1 MKSKKIC
8 LVLFLLTVVAIS
20 PNFFIAHAETVI
32 DTIDLGWTSGVDPEP
47 VVVDEDTNRI
57 YVANANH
64 TVSVIDGSSNNL
76 LATIPIMQGREI
88 VNPDD
93 SDSSIDFSSEN
104 ERLVISYVE
113 MDAISVVN
121 TAANEEVAQI
131 SVGSRPEYV
140 EYFDNNNR
148 IYVCNSG
155 SDTVTVINGLDL
167 TVESTIE
174 VGISPVAIGV
184 FGWHLYVS
192 NEGSNSVSVIE
203 GNPDSPNFNTVIETI
218 LLPGAV
224 GPIGIHDNEITHKLY
239 VANVGSNNVSVIN
252 ADTNSFI
259 NNISLPG
266 ASETGWLMVND
277 DTNYI
282 YVLNAGSNNISV
294 INGSTDSV
302 VETISVGDVTDWPE
316 SMAINQTTHRIY
328 VSNTDDDSIS
338 VIEGDPLS
346 TYFHTVIATI
356 HPGWVPYGI
365 AVNEVTNRIY
375 VGVQDMDGLS
385 VIDGIANSLV
395 TIIELGGGPKGL
407 AVDEVNN
414 RIYVG
419 HSNTN
424 NMRIEGATNNVTYFP
439 AGPFNFELAV
449 NGQTNWSYYTND
461 WTNTVRAVNGAT
473 FEVTLIPV
481 DAGYALEDIIVNPLT
496 NRIYASSGSNKIFVI
511 EGDPLSAQFNTV
523 IARIDTLYPESMAIN
538 ENTNLIYV
546 TNGDDGDGRSLTI
559 INGAINQVTG
569 VITVGLGPG
578 PVVVNTDTNRIFV
591 GNTIDDSISVIDGF
605 THTIIATISVLEE
618 PEDLKIN
625 QTTHRIYVGYGE
637 DNPANNIIT
646 VINGTTNSVE
656 THINLP
662 EAIMEDGPI
671 MSIMESR
678 GRVYVLD
685 EDKNSVYVVDG
696 NPSSSS
702 FNEVLQNI
710 PVGISPIDIVVNEQ
724 TGKVYVAN
732 RYINSITV
740 LGDPCEGN
748 FDEDGDVDGSDLA
761 VFAADFGRT
770 NCASPPTCEGDF
782 DGDGDVDGSDLAVF
796 AADFGRTDCP

>member
-1 MKSKKIC
+1 MKLKKIYM
-8 LVLFLLTVVAIS
+8 VLSLLTFITIC
-20 PNFFIAHAETVI
+20 PNLFIAHAETVI
-32 DTIDLGWTSGVDPEP
+32 DTIDLGWPSGVDPEP

-57 YVANANH
+57 YVGNANH

-76 LATIPIMQGREI
+76 LATIPVLQGREI

-93 SDSSIDFSSEN
+93 SDSSIDFSSEKD
-104 ERLVISYVE
+104 RLVISYVE

-121 TAANEEVAQI
+121 TVTNKEIAQI

-140 EYFDNNNR
+140 EHFDNNNR

-155 SDTVTVINGLDL
+155 SNSVTVINGLDWA
-167 TVESTIE
+167 VESTIE
-174 VGISPVAIGV
+174 VGTWPVAIGV

-192 NEGSNSVSVIE
+192 NRGSNSVSVIE

-218 LLPGAV
+218 FLPGAV

-259 NNISLPG
+259 KNISLPG

-277 DTNYI
+277 DTNYV

-316 SMAINQTTHRIY
+316 SMTINQTTHRIY

-346 TYFHTVIATI
+346 LYFHSVIATI
-356 HPGWVPYGI
+356 RPGWVPYGI

-385 VIDGIANSLV
+385 VIDGAANSLV

-407 AVDEVNN
+407 AVDDVNN
-414 RIYVG
+414 RIYVT
-419 HSNTN
+419 HSNTH
-424 NMRIEGATNNVTYFP
+424 NMRIEGASNNITYFA
-439 AGPFNFELAV
+439 AGPFNYELSV
-449 NGQTNWSYYTND
+449 NTQTNWSYYGND
-461 WTNTVRAVNGAT
+461 WTNTIRAVNGAT
-473 FEVTLIPV
+473 LAVTSIPV
-481 DAGYALEDIIVNPLT
+481 DAGHALEDEIINSLT
-496 NRIYASSGSNKIFVI
+496 HRVYAASGSKKIFVI
-511 EGDPLSAQFNTV
+511 DGDPLSAKFNTV
-523 IARIDTLYPESMAIN
+523 IATINTLEPESVAIN

-559 INGAINQVTG
+559 IDATTNQITD

-578 PVVVNTDTNRIFV
+578 PLAVNQDTNRIFV

-605 THTIIATISVLEE
+605 TNTIIATISVLEDPGPLE
-618 PEDLKIN
+618 IN
-625 QTTHRIYVGYGE
+625 QTTNRIYVGYGE
-637 DNPANNIIT
+637 DNPANNVIT
-646 VINGTTNSVE
+646 VINGNTNSVE

-662 EAIMEDGPI
+662 EAIEDEPDI
-671 MSIMESR
+671 AIMESR

-685 EDKNSVYVVDG
+685 KDKNSLYVIDG
-696 NPSSSS
+696 NPSRSS

-710 PVGISPIDIVVNEQ
+710 PVGISPVHVVVNEQ
-724 TGKVYVAN
+724 TGRVYVAN
-732 RYINSITV
+732 RYTNSITV
-740 LGDPCEGN
+740 LK
-748 FDEDGDVDGSDLA
+748 VDGPSHSMPWIPLLLLD
-761 VFAADFGRT
+761 D
-770 NCASPPTCEGDF
+770 
-782 DGDGDVDGSDLAVF
+782 
-796 AADFGRTDCP
+796 